1 MHPAQEVLW
10 SASLAK
16 SCFSTTISPNGSVSL
31 AMPLAPGVVSVALRG
46 KRAFFLSLAHRD
58 TFVKKESDV
67 SSDTPGEK
75 RLAYRKYLM

>member
-58 TFVKKESDV
+58 TFVKKRERRV
-67 SSDTPGEK
+67 K
-75 RLAYRKYLM
+75 RHAGREALAYRVSM